1 MYCKLPNSSGL
12 LISAGLIHEDKEIPG
27 NSNLYSTT
35 FFTLYHFETFALGF
49 SCRIE
54 F

>member
-1 MYCKLPNSSGL
+1 M
-12 LISAGLIHEDKEIPG
+12 ISAGLIHEHKEIPG

-35 FFTLYHFETFALGF
+35 LITLNYFETFPLGF
-49 SCRIE
+49 SWIE